1 MSLVLHTMDEGRDT
15 SPHPPLVILHGLM
28 GSADN
33 WRSHVK
39 HWQVYGR
46 VIALDLRNHG
56 QSPHAEG
63 MSYEAMAQD
72 VLLTLERLDVK
83 RCYLLGHSMGGKVA
97 MTVARLSPPTVQRLI
112 VADIAPLAYQHG
124 HDDVFSAMR
133 EVEKAVVT
141 TRQQADELMACHVD
155 QRMTRQFLATNL
167 VRHEDRLVWRV
178 GLDNIEA
185 DYAHIVAAPGGEG
198 TIDAPSLLIRGGA
211 SPYVDDEGLAA
222 AHALM
227 TTLDVE
233 TMEGAGHWI
242 HAEMP
247 ERFRQCVETFLTR

>member
-1 MSLVLHTMDEGRDT
+1 MSIVLHALDEGRDT
-15 SPHPPLVILHGLM
+15 SLHPPLVILHGLM

-39 HWQVYGR
+39 HWQAHGR

-63 MSYEAMAQD
+63 MSYKAMAQD
-72 VLLTLERLDVK
+72 VLATLERLEVK

-97 MTVARLSPPTVQRLI
+97 MTVARLSPETVERLV

-133 EVEKAVVT
+133 EVERATVK
-141 TRQQADELMACHVD
+141 TRQEADELMAHHVD

-167 VRHEDRLVWRV
+167 VREAGQLVWRV
-178 GLDNIEA
+178 GLDNIET
-185 DYAHIVAAPGGEG
+185 DYPRIIAAPDGDGP
-198 TIDAPSLLIRGGA
+198 IDMPSLLIRGGA
-211 SPYVDDEGLAA
+211 SPYVNDEGLAA
-222 AHALM
+222 ANALM
-227 TTLDVE
+227 TALDVE
-233 TMEGAGHWI
+233 TLEGAGHWI

-247 ERFRQCVETFLTR
+247 ERFRQCVEAFLTR